1 MNGREQQAIKETIL
15 NYENIYNTCKD
26 MTAQE
31 LEQYFIEIA
40 KNSAVEIQNLLLL
53 VFDCI
58 NWEQLR
64 EDIKE

>member
-31 LEQYFIEIA
+31 PERYFIEIA
-40 KNSAVEIQNLLLL
+40 KSSAVEIQNLLYW
-53 VFDCI
+53 F
-58 NWEQLR
+58 
-64 EDIKE
+64 

>member
-31 LEQYFIEIA
+31 LESYFIEIA
-40 KNSAVEIQNLLLL
+40 ESSAVEIQNLLLL
-53 VFDCI
+53 VLDGI
-58 NWEQLR
+58 DWEQLK
-64 EDIKE
+64 ENIKE

>member
-15 NYENIYNTCKD
+15 NYEDIYRTCKD

-40 KNSAVEIQNLLLL
+40 ENSAVEIQNLLLL
-53 VFDCI
+53 VLDGI
-58 NWEQLR
+58 
-64 EDIKE
+64 D

>member
-15 NYENIYNTCKD
+15 NYEDIYRTCKD

-40 KNSAVEIQNLLLL
+40 ENSAVEVQNLLLL
-53 VFDCI
+53 VLDGI
-58 NWEQLR
+58 DWEQLK
-64 EDIKE
+64 ENIKE